1 MYEFDD
7 GAQGATARASAR
19 NRREN
24 RAWPR
29 IAEMKMAV
37 WLPALKA
44 LLPYITQIVTAAIPA
59 FTTRSDQAR
68 AAEVVP
74 RQIQELQAAVT
85 HNAESVK
92 ILADQLQQAI
102 TSIDAAVAA
111 AEREMGLLRRLAAA
125 AILLAVLALGLG
137 VAAWLH

>member
-1 MYEFDD
+1 
-7 GAQGATARASAR
+7 
-19 NRREN
+19 
-24 RAWPR
+24 
-29 IAEMKMAV
+29 MAV

-44 LLPYITQIVTAAIPA
+44 LLPYITQVVTAAIPA

-68 AAEVVP
+68 AAEVIP

-85 HNAESVK
+85 HNAQSVK

-111 AEREMGLLRRLAAA
+111 AEREMRLLRGLAGA
-125 AILLAVLALGLG
+125 AILLAVLALGLA
-137 VAAWLH
+137 VAAWVH

>member
-1 MYEFDD
+1 
-7 GAQGATARASAR
+7 
-19 NRREN
+19 
-24 RAWPR
+24 
-29 IAEMKMAV
+29 MAV

-44 LLPYITQIVTAAIPA
+44 LLPYITQVVTAAIPA

-74 RQIQELQAAVT
+74 RQIQELQSAVT

-111 AEREMGLLRRLAAA
+111 TEREMRLLRRLAVA